1 ARRDHRHDDPRVR
14 HGHLPHIHLRGVA
27 APVADSGLGN
37 LAEHGHANLRAW
49 ARRGRILNP
58 DHPREHARG
67 HRSGL
72 HPNGAQQGAARTSGD
87 RSPRA
92 EECADPGR
100 DDHRAGDGGPHHGL
114 VHHRVALQRAG
125 NGPPLRD
132 QHPPA
137 GLPDHHGNDAA
148 LRAPHRDREPDRRH
162 LVRRPRSTDQ
172 GALVVTAV
180 TTQQRRVADVTV
192 IARKQRS
199 LWRDALYRLVRNRAA
214 VVGLSVG
221 MLAGYVGGVVDDL
234 LMRATD
240 VVYAFP
246 DLLFVILIVA
256 TLRGTVLGDAYD
268 GLLVIFVGIA
278 VVNWVGVARLVRG
291 QVLSVKNRDFVEAA
305 RAIGAGPGRIMRRH
319 IFPNILAPIIVTVA
333 FAIPGAM
340 LTESVPSFL
349 GIGIRPPTPT
359 WGVMINEGFVVFST
373 TPWVVLLPSIC
384 ISIVLLAF

>member
-1 ARRDHRHDDPRVR
+1 
-14 HGHLPHIHLRGVA
+14 
-27 APVADSGLGN
+27 
-37 LAEHGHANLRAW
+37 
-49 ARRGRILNP
+49 
-58 DHPREHARG
+58 
-67 HRSGL
+67 
-72 HPNGAQQGAARTSGD
+72 
-87 RSPRA
+87 
-92 EECADPGR
+92 
-100 DDHRAGDGGPHHGL
+100 
-114 VHHRVALQRAG
+114 
-125 NGPPLRD
+125 
-132 QHPPA
+132 
-137 GLPDHHGNDAA
+137 
-148 LRAPHRDREPDRRH
+148 
-162 LVRRPRSTDQ
+162 
-172 GALVVTAV
+172 VVTAV

-199 LWRDALYRLVRNRAA
+199 LWRDALYRLIRNRAA
-214 VVGLSVG
+214 VVGLAVIAFAALIAIFAPLIAPYDPLAQNGPKQQLEPIWTRFFGSEFTDPAYVFGTDWLGRDILSRLMYSSRVSLVIGLVPVSIVLAIGLSVG
-221 MLAGYVGGVVDDL
+221 MLAGYVGGAVDDL

-256 TLRGTVLGDAYD
+256 TLRGTALGDAYD

-305 RAIGAGPGRIMRRH
+305 RAIGAGPARIMRRH

-340 LTESVPSFL
+340 LTEAVLSFL

-373 TPWVVLLPSIC
+373 TPWAVLLPSIC
-384 ISIVLLAF
+384 ISIVLLAFTFVGDGLRDALDPRSKV

>member
-1 ARRDHRHDDPRVR
+1 M
-14 HGHLPHIHLRGVA
+14 
-27 APVADSGLGN
+27 
-37 LAEHGHANLRAW
+37 
-49 ARRGRILNP
+49 
-58 DHPREHARG
+58 
-67 HRSGL
+67 
-72 HPNGAQQGAARTSGD
+72 
-87 RSPRA
+87 
-92 EECADPGR
+92 
-100 DDHRAGDGGPHHGL
+100 
-114 VHHRVALQRAG
+114 
-125 NGPPLRD
+125 
-132 QHPPA
+132 
-137 GLPDHHGNDAA
+137 
-148 LRAPHRDREPDRRH
+148 
-162 LVRRPRSTDQ
+162 
-172 GALVVTAV
+172 VTAV

-199 LWRDALYRLVRNRAA
+199 LWRDALYRLIRNRAA
-214 VVGLSVG
+214 VVGLAVIAFAALIAIFAPLIAPYDPLAQNGPKQQLEPIWTRFFGSEFTDPAYVFGTDWLGRDILSRLMYSSRVSLVIGLVPVSIVLAIGLSVG
-221 MLAGYVGGVVDDL
+221 MLAGYVGGAVDDL

-256 TLRGTVLGDAYD
+256 TLRGTALGDAYD

-305 RAIGAGPGRIMRRH
+305 RAIGAGPARIMRRH

-340 LTESVPSFL
+340 LTEAVLSFL

-373 TPWVVLLPSIC
+373 TPWAVLLPSIC
-384 ISIVLLAF
+384 ISIVLLAFTFVGDGLRDALDPRSKV